1 MLYPYKLIL
10 FIMFVFLITFIQ
22 LNATA
27 LEVAIDEIRTE
38 PVIFVNYQGAYKKAD
53 SLQDIENIGKSL
65 ARNSNNTGIIR
76 FGMKYS
82 LINAIS
88 EEEPK
93 KFSATIFSIDK
104 KAKVGHIDII
114 RKILS
119 AYLQQRY
126 GYSQQ
131 HAKAIAL
138 FLTYYNA
145 IYRGNIDYFSSK
157 YKSIVI
163 KYITKYNAGISTKYY
178 EWPGATKMLIPL
190 TEQPQKGKL
199 DSILIDIIS
208 DKKILQEIRKD
219 DKNIQARKDM
229 VDIKEKILTQEKVDL
244 EKSKKDVIQETT
256 TLEENKK
263 SIEQKKEELQQTE
276 KEINKM
282 KEEIKKEPSPEKQKD
297 IQKDIETK
305 EQQLQKQKEDIKKK
319 EQEIAKKESEILDK
333 KNKVSE
339 KEERLAEK
347 EKALEKEKEEIAAD
361 EIKKAPPKEK
371 ELVKKLEKKE
381 KELDERED
389 KLRSKELDQNIY
401 ADKLYYLKIKEYLQD
416 GHYNNEMVMID
427 PASRKILFKSPEKNI
442 CGSRYD
448 IFSGGVVV
456 ITHKGSH
463 AIGHRL
469 TLLDRNSLE
478 AKLYGSDNIFW
489 RSFIIIKDGF
499 IYAIVIENGKFYLG
513 RFDTNL
519 KMVSKSSEE
528 VNENTFISFWDNFIY
543 INRVDKTIMVL
554 DKENLTLIDTIK
566 P

>member
-1 MLYPYKLIL
+1 M
-10 FIMFVFLITFIQ
+10 FIQ
-22 LNATA
+22 PNATA
-27 LEVAIDEIRTE
+27 LEVAIDEIRTQ
-38 PVIFVNYQGAYKKAD
+38 PVVFINYQGAYKKTD

-65 ARNSNNTGIIR
+65 ARNSNNTGMIR

-88 EEEPK
+88 EDEPE

-119 AYLQQRY
+119 AYLQERY
-126 GYSQQ
+126 GYSKQ
-131 HAKAIAL
+131 HSKAIAL

-145 IYRGNIDYFSSK
+145 IYRGNIDYFSSE

-163 KYITKYNAGISTKYY
+163 KYITKSNAGISTKYY

-190 TEQPQKGKL
+190 TQQPQMGKL
-199 DSILIDIIS
+199 DSILIDVIS
-208 DKKILQEIRKD
+208 DKKIIQEIRKD

-229 VDIKEKILTQEKVDL
+229 ADIKEKILKQEKDNL
-244 EKSKKDVIQETT
+244 EKSKRDVIQETV
-256 TLEENKK
+256 TLDKNKK
-263 SIEQKKEELQQTE
+263 YIEQKKEELQQTE
-276 KEINKM
+276 KEISKL
-282 KEEIKKEPSPEKQKD
+282 KEEIKKEPSPEKQKV

-305 EQQLQKQKEDIKKK
+305 EQQREKEKEDIKKQ
-319 EQEIAKKESEILDK
+319 EQEIAKKESEIFDK
-333 KNKVSE
+333 KIKFLKKE
-339 KEERLAEK
+339 KLLTEK
-347 EKALEKEKEEIAAD
+347 EKALEKEKEEITAD
-361 EIKKAPPKEK
+361 EIEKTPKIEK

-416 GHYNNEMVMID
+416 GHYNNEMIMID

-448 IFSGGVVV
+448 IFSGGVAV

-463 AIGHRL
+463 TIGHRL
-469 TLLDRNSLE
+469 TLLDKNTLVP
-478 AKLYGSDNIFW
+478 LIHGGDNIFW

-499 IYAIVIENGKFYLG
+499 IYAIVIENSKFYLG
-513 RFDTNL
+513 RFDTKL

-528 VNENTFISFWDNFIY
+528 INENTFISFWDNFIY
-543 INRVDKTIMVL
+543 INRVDKTIIVL
-554 DKENLTLIDTIK
+554 DKETLTLIDTIK